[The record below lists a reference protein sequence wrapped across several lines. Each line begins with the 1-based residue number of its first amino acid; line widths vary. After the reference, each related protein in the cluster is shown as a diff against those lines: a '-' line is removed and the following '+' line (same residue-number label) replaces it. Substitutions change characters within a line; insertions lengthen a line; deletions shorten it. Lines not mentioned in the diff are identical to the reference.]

1 MTKLYFGFFLLALLS
16 AGCSLDSE
24 TIIVP
29 DVEDEFYIEL
39 SEVFDNGDRSMN
51 WKLRTIEPVDC
62 EGASISF
69 SFKREAGQ
77 VLSLSINEI
86 LAPSDCD
93 PAEEPARAVVEVG
106 ALENEPYP
114 VSVALRETLNQ
125 DGVLKVYDQ
134 FYQLELESGNGII
147 PLRDRLY
154 RIPDHTVWGFIDH
167 QETESLI
174 LAADAFMSELAQIT
188 KEQTL
193 TNGHYGYFEAAD
205 NGRQITFPDEI
216 MPSATTY
223 RFQRAINPDQ
233 KTEVT
238 ALISAYRENYE
249 GLVITV
255 FNTFG
260 EEW

>member
-1 MTKLYFGFFLLALLS
+1 M
-16 AGCSLDSE
+16 
-24 TIIVP
+24 P

-86 LAPSDCD
+86 LAPNDCD

-106 ALENEPYP
+106 VLETGPYP

-154 RIPDHTVWGFIDH
+154 RIPDHTIWGFIDH
-167 QETESLI
+167 QGIESLI
-174 LAADAFMSELAQIT
+174 LAADAFMSELTQIT
-188 KEQTL
+188 EEQTL
-193 TNGHYGYFEAAD
+193 TNGHYGYFGVAD
-205 NGRQITFPDEI
+205 NGRQITFPDDEA
-216 MPSATTY
+216 MPLATTY
-223 RFQRAINPDQ
+223 RFQRAISPDQ

-238 ALISAYRENYE
+238 ALISTYRENYE
-249 GLVITV
+249 GLVVKV